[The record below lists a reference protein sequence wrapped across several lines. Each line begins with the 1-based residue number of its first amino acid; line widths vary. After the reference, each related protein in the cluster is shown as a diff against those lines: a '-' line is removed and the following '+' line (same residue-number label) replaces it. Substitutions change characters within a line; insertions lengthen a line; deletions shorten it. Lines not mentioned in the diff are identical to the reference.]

1 LFLAFHSKV
10 IIEIAITVTYY
21 GMNPSRKLTEKLR
34 LVFEFK
40 DCRQTTW
47 QFGSSTSQID
57 KSLGSLLDRFV

>member
-40 DCRQTTW
+40 DCSVNLESQTDDLAVW
-47 QFGSSTSQID
+47 QFD
-57 KSLGSLLDRFV
+57 KSN